1 LELYCSTEGFPKPA
15 GRSQQRCTRFFML
28 SSLGEFCRC
37 EFYRS
42 PKNQAKGNALG
53 SELSSVA
60 VRGEDSD
67 PGSTFRGALGSGI
80 GNAKALTLIKKLSPV
95 AWRHIHLNGHYT
107 FRGDGQLIDLDAILA
122 GLELG

>member
-1 LELYCSTEGFPKPA
+1 L
-15 GRSQQRCTRFFML
+15 R
-28 SSLGEFCRC
+28 
-37 EFYRS
+37 
-42 PKNQAKGNALG
+42 GNL
-53 SELSSVA
+53 
-60 VRGEDSD
+60 R
-67 PGSTFRGALGSGI
+67 SGI